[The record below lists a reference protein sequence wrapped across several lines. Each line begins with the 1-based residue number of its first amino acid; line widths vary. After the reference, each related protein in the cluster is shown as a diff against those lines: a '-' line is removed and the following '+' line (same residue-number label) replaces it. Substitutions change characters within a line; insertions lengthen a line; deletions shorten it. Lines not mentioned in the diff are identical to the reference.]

1 MSIPRIVSAMEY
13 IDDDLVSGA
22 VTYTRQKR
30 KWWTNWKAIAACV
43 AVVAIVFGAIPFLN
57 SNPNAPIGSP
67 FVLTAYAA
75 GVDNTVSAVEMK
87 EGESIP
93 VTFFEAN
100 NGIKGFVFSYKAD
113 KPQNHISL
121 SIMTDGAQTTIGQQ
135 IEAING
141 LELSKEN
148 IYVFYIPKQ
157 DQPAPYSVPLS
168 MEDEAS
174 NTLALLNVVIEET
187 AEGYTARIDSFTI
200 YEKTTKPVK

>member
-1 MSIPRIVSAMEY
+1 MSIPRIVNAMEY
-13 IDDDLVSGA
+13 IDDNLVSNA
-22 VTYTRQKR
+22 VTYVPKKR
-30 KWWTNWKAIAACV
+30 KQWMNWKAFAACA
-43 AVVAIVFGAIPFLN
+43 AVIAIVIGVIPFLN
-57 SNPNAPIGSP
+57 NGTNAPDNIP

-75 GVDNTVSAVEMK
+75 GIDNTVSAVEMK

-100 NGIKGFVFSYKAD
+100 NGIKGFVFSHRATT
-113 KPQNHISL
+113 PQNHVSL
-121 SIMTDGAQTTIGQQ
+121 SIMTDGSQIAIGQQ

-148 IYVFYIPKQ
+148 IYEFYIPAQ
-157 DQPAPYSVPLS
+157 DQPAPYSVPLT

-200 YEKTTKPVK
+200 YEKTTKPAK

>member
-1 MSIPRIVSAMEY
+1 MSIPRIVNAMEY
-13 IDDDLVSGA
+13 IDDDLVSDA
-22 VTYTRQKR
+22 VTFVPQKR
-30 KWWTNWKAIAACV
+30 KWWMNWKAIAACV

-57 SNPNAPIGSP
+57 SNPNAPISSP

-75 GVDNTVSAVEMK
+75 GADNTVSAVEMK
-87 EGESIP
+87 EGENIP

-100 NGIKGFVFSYKAD
+100 NGVKGFVFSHRATT
-113 KPQNHISL
+113 PQNHVSF
-121 SIMTDGAQTTIGQQ
+121 SIMTDGSQIAIGQQ

-157 DQPAPYSVPLS
+157 DQPAPYSVPLT

-187 AEGYTARIDSFTI
+187 AEGHTARIDSFTI
-200 YEKTTKPVK
+200 YEKTTKPAK

>member
-1 MSIPRIVSAMEY
+1 MSIPRIVNAMEY
-13 IDDDLVSGA
+13 IDDNLVSNA
-22 VTYTRQKR
+22 VTYVPKKR
-30 KWWTNWKAIAACV
+30 KQWMNWKAFAACA
-43 AVVAIVFGAIPFLN
+43 AVIAIVIGVIPFLN
-57 SNPNAPIGSP
+57 NGTNAPDNIP

-75 GVDNTVSAVEMK
+75 GIDNTVSAVEMK

-100 NGIKGFVFSYKAD
+100 NGLKGFVFSYRATT
-113 KPQNHISL
+113 PQNHVSC
-121 SIMTDGAQTTIGQQ
+121 SIMTDGSQIAIGQQ

-148 IYVFYIPKQ
+148 IYVFYIPAQ
-157 DQPAPYSVPLS
+157 DKPAPYSVPLT

-187 AEGYTARIDSFTI
+187 AEGYTARIDSFTV

>member
-1 MSIPRIVSAMEY
+1 MSIPRIVNAMEY
-13 IDDDLVSGA
+13 IDDNLVSNA
-22 VTYTRQKR
+22 VTYVPKKR
-30 KWWTNWKAIAACV
+30 KQWMNWKAFAACA
-43 AVVAIVFGAIPFLN
+43 AVIAIVIGVIPFLN
-57 SNPNAPIGSP
+57 NGTNAPDNIP

-75 GVDNTVSAVEMK
+75 GIDNTVSAVEMK

-100 NGIKGFVFSYKAD
+100 NGIKGFVFSHRATT
-113 KPQNHISL
+113 PQNHVSL
-121 SIMTDGAQTTIGQQ
+121 SIMTDGSQIAIGQQ

-157 DQPAPYSVPLS
+157 DQPAPYSVPLT

-187 AEGYTARIDSFTI
+187 AEGYTARIDSFTV

>member
-157 DQPAPYSVPLS
+157 DQPAPYSVPLT

-187 AEGYTARIDSFTI
+187 AEGYTARIDSFTV

>member
-1 MSIPRIVSAMEY
+1 MSIPKIVNAMEY
-13 IDDDLVSGA
+13 IDDNLVSNA
-22 VTYTRQKR
+22 VTYVPKKR
-30 KWWTNWKAIAACV
+30 KQWMNWKAFAACA
-43 AVVAIVFGAIPFLN
+43 AVIAIVIGVIPFLN
-57 SNPNAPIGSP
+57 NGTNAPDNIP

-75 GVDNTVSAVEMK
+75 GIDNTVSAVEMK

-100 NGIKGFVFSYKAD
+100 NGIKGFVFSHRATT
-113 KPQNHISL
+113 PQNHVSL
-121 SIMTDGAQTTIGQQ
+121 SIMTDGSQIAIGQQ

-157 DQPAPYSVPLS
+157 DQPAPYSVPLT

-200 YEKTTKPVK
+200 YEKTTKPAK

>member
-1 MSIPRIVSAMEY
+1 MSIPRIVNAMEY
-13 IDDDLVSGA
+13 IDDNLVSNA
-22 VTYTRQKR
+22 VTYVPKKR
-30 KWWTNWKAIAACV
+30 KQWMNWKAFAACA
-43 AVVAIVFGAIPFLN
+43 AVIAIVIGVIPFLN
-57 SNPNAPIGSP
+57 NGTNAPDNIP

-75 GVDNTVSAVEMK
+75 GIDNTVSAVEMK

-100 NGIKGFVFSYKAD
+100 NGIKGFVFSHRATT
-113 KPQNHISL
+113 PQNHVSL
-121 SIMTDGAQTTIGQQ
+121 SIMTDGSQIAIGQQ

-148 IYVFYIPKQ
+148 IYEFYIPAQ
-157 DQPAPYSVPLS
+157 DQPAPYNVPLT

-200 YEKTTKPVK
+200 YEKTTKPAK

>member
-1 MSIPRIVSAMEY
+1 MSIPRIVNAMEY
-13 IDDDLVSGA
+13 IDDDLVSDA
-22 VTYTRQKR
+22 VTFVPQKR
-30 KWWTNWKAIAACV
+30 KWWMNWKAIAACV

-100 NGIKGFVFSYKAD
+100 NGLKGFVFSYRATT
-113 KPQNHISL
+113 PQNHVSC
-121 SIMTDGAQTTIGQQ
+121 SIMTEGSQTTIGQQ

-141 LELSKEN
+141 LELSKDN
-148 IYVFYIPKQ
+148 VYVFYIPVQ
-157 DQPAPYSVPLS
+157 DQPAPYSVPLT

-174 NTLALLNVVIEET
+174 NSIALLNVVIEET
-187 AEGYTARIDSFTI
+187 DEGYIARIDSI
-200 YEKTTKPVK
+200 SVYEKITKPAK

>member
-100 NGIKGFVFSYKAD
+100 NGIKGFVFSHRATT
-113 KPQNHISL
+113 PQNHVSL
-121 SIMTDGAQTTIGQQ
+121 SIMTDGSQIAIGQQ
-135 IEAING
+135 IEAIKG

-157 DQPAPYSVPLS
+157 DQPAPYSVPLT

-200 YEKTTKPVK
+200 YEKTTKPAK

>member
-75 GVDNTVSAVEMK
+75 GVDNTVSAVELK
-87 EGESIP
+87 EGENIP
-93 VTFFEAN
+93 VSFFEAN
-100 NGIKGFVFSYKAD
+100 NGLKGFVFSYKAD

-157 DQPAPYSVPLS
+157 DQPAPYSVPLT

>member
-30 KWWTNWKAIAACV
+30 KWWSNWKAIAACAAVV
-43 AVVAIVFGAIPFLN
+43 AVVLGAIPFLN
-57 SNPNAPIGSP
+57 STPNAPIGSP

-75 GVDNTVSAVEMK
+75 GIDNTVSAVEMK
-87 EGESIP
+87 EGENIP

-100 NGIKGFVFSYKAD
+100 NGLKGFIFSYKAD
-113 KPQNHISL
+113 KPQNHLSF
-121 SIMTDGAQTTIGQQ
+121 SIMTDGAQTAIGQQ

-148 IYVFYIPKQ
+148 IYVFYIPAQ
-157 DQPAPYSVPLS
+157 DQPAPYSVPLT
-168 MEDEAS
+168 MEDETS

-187 AEGYTARIDSFTI
+187 AEGYTARIDSFTV

>member
-1 MSIPRIVSAMEY
+1 MSIPRIVNAMEY
-13 IDDDLVSGA
+13 IDDNLVSNA
-22 VTYTRQKR
+22 VTYVPKKR
-30 KWWTNWKAIAACV
+30 KQWMNWKAFAACA
-43 AVVAIVFGAIPFLN
+43 AVIAIVIGVIPFVN
-57 SNPNAPIGSP
+57 NGTNAPDNIP

-75 GVDNTVSAVEMK
+75 GIDNTVSAVEMK

-100 NGIKGFVFSYKAD
+100 NGLKGFVFSHRATT
-113 KPQNHISL
+113 PQNHVSL
-121 SIMTDGAQTTIGQQ
+121 SIMTDGAQITIGQQ

-157 DQPAPYSVPLS
+157 DQPAPYSVPLT

>member
-75 GVDNTVSAVEMK
+75 GIDNTVSAVELK
-87 EGESIP
+87 EGENIP
-93 VTFFEAN
+93 VSFFEAN
-100 NGIKGFVFSYKAD
+100 NGLKGFVFSYKAD

-148 IYVFYIPKQ
+148 IYVFYIPAQ
-157 DQPAPYSVPLS
+157 DQPAPYSVPLT

-187 AEGYTARIDSFTI
+187 AEGYTARIDSFTV

>member
-1 MSIPRIVSAMEY
+1 M
-13 IDDDLVSGA
+13 
-22 VTYTRQKR
+22 
-30 KWWTNWKAIAACV
+30 NWKAFAACA
-43 AVVAIVFGAIPFLN
+43 AVIAIVIGVIPFLN
-57 SNPNAPIGSP
+57 NGTNAPDNIP

-75 GVDNTVSAVEMK
+75 GIDNTVSAVEMK

-100 NGIKGFVFSYKAD
+100 NGLKGFVFSHRATT
-113 KPQNHISL
+113 PQNHVSL
-121 SIMTDGAQTTIGQQ
+121 SIMTDGSQIAIGQQ

-157 DQPAPYSVPLS
+157 DQPAPYSVPLT

-187 AEGYTARIDSFTI
+187 AEGYTARIDSFTV
-200 YEKTTKPVK
+200 YEKTTNPAK

>member
-1 MSIPRIVSAMEY
+1 MSIPRLVNAMEY
-13 IDDDLVSGA
+13 IDDDLVSDA
-22 VTYTRQKR
+22 VTFVPQKR
-30 KWWTNWKAIAACV
+30 KWWMNRKAIAACV

-57 SNPNAPIGSP
+57 SNPNAPISSP

-75 GVDNTVSAVEMK
+75 GIDNTVSAVEMK

-100 NGIKGFVFSYKAD
+100 NGVKGFVFSHRATT
-113 KPQNHISL
+113 PQNHVSF
-121 SIMTDGAQTTIGQQ
+121 SIMTDGSQIAIGQQ

-157 DQPAPYSVPLS
+157 DQPAPYSVPLT

-187 AEGYTARIDSFTI
+187 AEGHTARIDSFTI
-200 YEKTTKPVK
+200 YEKTTKPAK

>member
-1 MSIPRIVSAMEY
+1 MSIPRIVNAMEY
-13 IDDDLVSGA
+13 IDDNLVSNA
-22 VTYTRQKR
+22 VTYVPKKR
-30 KWWTNWKAIAACV
+30 KQWMNWKAFAACA
-43 AVVAIVFGAIPFLN
+43 AVIAIVIGVIPFLN
-57 SNPNAPIGSP
+57 NGTNAPDNIP

-75 GVDNTVSAVEMK
+75 GIDNTVSAVEMK

-100 NGIKGFVFSYKAD
+100 NGIKGFVFSHRATT
-113 KPQNHISL
+113 PQNHVSL
-121 SIMTDGAQTTIGQQ
+121 SIMTDGSQIAIGQQ

-157 DQPAPYSVPLS
+157 DQPAPYSVPLT

-174 NTLALLNVVIEET
+174 NTLAVLNVVIEET

>member
-43 AVVAIVFGAIPFLN
+43 AVIAIVFGVIPFLN

-100 NGIKGFVFSYKAD
+100 NGIKGFVFSHRATT
-113 KPQNHISL
+113 PQNHVSL
-121 SIMTDGAQTTIGQQ
+121 SIMTDGSLIAIGQQ

-157 DQPAPYSVPLS
+157 DQPAPYSVPLT

-187 AEGYTARIDSFTI
+187 AEGNTARIDSFTV
-200 YEKTTKPVK
+200 YEKTTKPAK

>member
-1 MSIPRIVSAMEY
+1 MSIPRIVNAMEY
-13 IDDDLVSGA
+13 IDDDLVSDA
-22 VTYTRQKR
+22 VTFVPQKR
-30 KWWTNWKAIAACV
+30 KWWMNWKAIAACV

-100 NGIKGFVFSYKAD
+100 NGIKGFVFSHRATTS
-113 KPQNHISL
+113 QNHVSL
-121 SIMTDGAQTTIGQQ
+121 SIMTDGSQISIGQQ

-148 IYVFYIPKQ
+148 IYVFYIPKK
-157 DQPAPYSVPLS
+157 DQPAPYSVPLT

-200 YEKTTKPVK
+200 YEKTTKPAK

>member
-157 DQPAPYSVPLS
+157 DQPAPYSVPLT

-200 YEKTTKPVK
+200 YEKTTKPLK

>member
-1 MSIPRIVSAMEY
+1 MSIPRIVNAMEY
-13 IDDDLVSGA
+13 IDDNLVSNA
-22 VTYTRQKR
+22 VTYVPKKR
-30 KWWTNWKAIAACV
+30 KQWMNWKAFAACA
-43 AVVAIVFGAIPFLN
+43 AVIAIVIGVIPFLN
-57 SNPNAPIGSP
+57 NGTNAPDNIP

-75 GVDNTVSAVEMK
+75 GIDNTVSAVEMK

-100 NGIKGFVFSYKAD
+100 NGIKGFVFSHRATT
-113 KPQNHISL
+113 PQNHVSL
-121 SIMTDGAQTTIGQQ
+121 SIMTDGSQIAIGQQ

-148 IYVFYIPKQ
+148 IYEFYIPAQ
-157 DQPAPYSVPLS
+157 DQPAPYNVPLT

-174 NTLALLNVVIEET
+174 NSIALLNVVIEET
-187 AEGYTARIDSFTI
+187 DEGYIARIDSITV

>member
-157 DQPAPYSVPLS
+157 DQPAPYSVPLT